1 MNRLTLVLLLLV
13 PVLLSISI
21 ASQLHKGVALN
32 SSLFSLQGTFPG
44 PNNAKPIF
52 PSSNGNS

>member
-1 MNRLTLVLLLLV
+1 MNRLTLVLLLLI

-32 SSLFSLQGTFPG
+32 SSLFSSQTDLPESQ
-44 PNNAKPIF
+44 NSKPLLLRK
-52 PSSNGNS
+52 GNS

>member
-1 MNRLTLVLLLLV
+1 MNRLTLVLLLLI

-32 SSLFSLQGTFPG
+32 SSLFSSQTDLPESHNTH
-44 PNNAKPIF
+44 PILA
-52 PSSNGNS
+52 SKDNS